1 MKRKAFILTSA
12 LAFVLFLTVQAFA
25 QQQQQ
30 GGTFEGVRMTRI
42 TVSGDSTVKA
52 QPDTAIVSIAVV
64 TQSKTAIDAQQE
76 NATRTDA
83 VVRALKAAMGAG
95 AEVKTSGYS
104 IEPQRVYKE
113 NQPPTIVG
121 YEARNRVTV
130 TMSDLKKVG
139 PLLDAAAQS
148 GANNI
153 DGISF
158 TLRNDR
164 EARSQALAEATR
176 EAMSKAQTLAQTLG
190 GRIVRIAEVQE
201 GGTIPRPIYQAE
213 YSAGMMNRVAAQ
225 TVTPVEVGTLDINA
239 QVQLVALIETGQ

>member
-1 MKRKAFILTSA
+1 MKRKVFILTGA
-12 LAFVLFLTVQAFA
+12 LALIFFLTAQAFA
-25 QQQQQ
+25 QQVVTE
-30 GGTFEGVRMTRI
+30 GGGRSTRI
-42 TVSGDSTVKA
+42 VVAGGSTVQA
-52 QPDTAIVSIAVV
+52 QPDTAIIYVAVV
-64 TQSKTAIDAQQE
+64 TQSKTAVDAQQE

-83 VVRALKAAMGAG
+83 VVRALKAAAGAG

-176 EAMSKAQTLAQTLG
+176 EAMSKAQTLAQALG
-190 GRIVRIAEVQE
+190 GRVVRIVEVQE
-201 GGTIPRPIYQAE
+201 GGAGVRPIYQAE
-213 YSAGMMNRVAAQ
+213 YGDVARSRVMAAQ
-225 TVTPVEVGTLDINA
+225 TTPIEAGTLDINS
-239 QVQLVALIETGQ
+239 QVQLVALIETQ

>member
-1 MKRKAFILTSA
+1 MKRKVFILTSA
-12 LAFVLFLTVQAFA
+12 FALTLFLTAQAFA
-25 QQQQQ
+25 QQ
-30 GGTFEGVRMTRI
+30 GETSDNKRSTRVVV
-42 TVSGDSTVKA
+42 TGNSTVRA
-52 QPDTAIVSIAVV
+52 QPDTANIFIAVI
-64 TQSKTAIDAQQE
+64 TQSKTAIDAQQQ

-83 VVRALKAAMGAG
+83 VVRALKSAAGAG
-95 AEVKTSGYS
+95 AEIKTSGYT

-113 NQPPTIVG
+113 NQPQTIVG

-130 TMSDLKKVG
+130 TMNDLKKVG

-164 EARSQALAEATR
+164 EARAQALAEATR

-190 GRIVRIAEVQE
+190 GRVLRIVEVQE
-201 GGTIPRPIYQAE
+201 GGAMPRPIYQD
-213 YSAGMMNRVAAQ
+213 YSGGMSNRVSAQ
-225 TVTPVEVGTLDINA
+225 AVTPVEVGTLDINS
-239 QVQLVALIETGQ
+239 QVQLVALIETPQ

>member
-1 MKRKAFILTSA
+1 MKRKLFILTSA
-12 LAFVLFLTVQAFA
+12 LAFVLFLTAQAFA
-25 QQQQQ
+25 QQ
-30 GGTFEGVRMTRI
+30 GEASDSKRSTRVTVTGNSIVR
-42 TVSGDSTVKA
+42 A
-52 QPDTAIVSIAVV
+52 QPDTAMIYVAVV
-64 TQSKTAIDAQQE
+64 TQSKNAIEAQQQ

-83 VVRALKAAMGAG
+83 VVKALKAAAGAG

-153 DGISF
+153 DGIAF

-164 EARSQALAEATR
+164 EARSQALSEATR

-190 GRIVRIAEVQE
+190 GRVVRIIEVQE
-201 GGTIPRPIYQAE
+201 GGTVPRPIYQAD

-225 TVTPVEVGTLDINA
+225 SVTPIEAGTLDINS
-239 QVQLVALIETGQ
+239 QVQLVALIETQQ